1 MEYRLRL
8 TRVEDSAEKRPNL
21 GGMVSANDKDGA
33 RRAETTRRTAL
44 ENSSPDGQGSAP
56 PWDPCP
62 SPPLSGID
70 RAAMRALTWDGT
82 SVRVEERDPPR
93 LGPGMALVQVAVAG
107 ICNTDLELVRGYM
120 GFRGTLGHE
129 FVGTVSEGPAAW
141 AGRRVVCE
149 INFSCG
155 TCGWCARG
163 LGRHCPTRRVMGI
176 LDADGAFADVVAVP
190 VANLHAVPDDVPDD
204 VAVFAEPLAAAFEIL
219 EQVHVTSATDC
230 LVLGD
235 GKLGLLVAQ
244 VLHQAGTRV
253 RLVGRH
259 EAKLVIARRR
269 GIEAVEESAWD
280 RTQADLVVEAT
291 GSAAGL
297 HAAIAATRPRGTL
310 ILKSTIAD
318 AVTLNCA
325 PLVIN
330 EISVVGS
337 RCGSFPP
344 AVRALAGRGI
354 DVTSLISA
362 RRPLT
367 DGVAA
372 LQLAAQ
378 PGVLKVLL
386 EP

>member
-1 MEYRLRL
+1 
-8 TRVEDSAEKRPNL
+8 
-21 GGMVSANDKDGA
+21 
-33 RRAETTRRTAL
+33 
-44 ENSSPDGQGSAP
+44 
-56 PWDPCP
+56 
-62 SPPLSGID
+62 
-70 RAAMRALTWDGT
+70 MRALTWDGT
-82 SVRVEERDPPR
+82 SVQVEERDPPR
-93 LGPGMALVQVAVAG
+93 LGPGMALVHVAVSG

-141 AGRRVVCE
+141 VGRRVVGE

-155 TCGWCARG
+155 ACGWCARG

-190 VANLHAVPDDVPDD
+190 VANLHAVPDEIPDD
-204 VAVFAEPLAAAFEIL
+204 AAVFTEPLAAAFEIL

-259 EAKLVIARRR
+259 AAKLAIARRR
-269 GIEAVEESAWD
+269 GIEAVEESAWG
-280 RTQADLVVEAT
+280 RTPADLVVEAT
-291 GSAAGL
+291 GSATGL

-310 ILKSTIAD
+310 VLKSTIAD
-318 AVTLNCA
+318 TVALNCA

-344 AVRALAGRGI
+344 AVRALAGGGI

-367 DGVAA
+367 DGVDA
-372 LQLAAQ
+372 LHLAAQ

>member
-1 MEYRLRL
+1 
-8 TRVEDSAEKRPNL
+8 
-21 GGMVSANDKDGA
+21 
-33 RRAETTRRTAL
+33 
-44 ENSSPDGQGSAP
+44 
-56 PWDPCP
+56 
-62 SPPLSGID
+62 
-70 RAAMRALTWDGT
+70 MRALTWDGT
-82 SVRVEERDPPR
+82 TVRVVERDPPSATA
-93 LGPGMALVQVAVAG
+93 GAALVRVAVAG

-120 GFRGTLGHE
+120 SFRGTLGHE
-129 FVGTVSEGPAAW
+129 FVGTVIEGPATRV
-141 AGRRVVCE
+141 GQRVVGE

-155 TCGWCARG
+155 TCSWCGRG

-190 VANLHAVPDDVPDD
+190 VANLHAVPDDLPDD

-244 VLHQAGTRV
+244 VLYQAGTRV

-259 EAKLVIARRR
+259 ETKLAILRRR
-269 GIEAVEESAWD
+269 GIEAVAESAWD
-280 RTQADLVVEAT
+280 RAPADLVVEAT
-291 GSAAGL
+291 GAAAGL

-310 ILKSTIAD
+310 VLKSTVAD
-318 AVTLNCA
+318 AVSLNCA

-344 AVRALAGRGI
+344 AVRALAGKSI

-362 RRPLT
+362 RRRLS
-367 DGVAA
+367 DGVEA
-372 LQLAAQ
+372 LRLAAQ